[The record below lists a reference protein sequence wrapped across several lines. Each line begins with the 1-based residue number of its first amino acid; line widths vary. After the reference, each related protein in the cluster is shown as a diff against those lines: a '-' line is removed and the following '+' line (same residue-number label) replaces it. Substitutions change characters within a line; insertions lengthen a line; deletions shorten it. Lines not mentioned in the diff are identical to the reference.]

1 MPGVGTGMVRPGRPR
16 AARPGWSTMREPILA
31 GSASGWGL
39 QQISAEIVEI
49 LTALTEILRRLTR
62 GKGHLRL
69 RGRTLDRL
77 VTDADALRGAVAKL
91 RERLELTRRSGTPL
105 R

>member
-1 MPGVGTGMVRPGRPR
+1 
-16 AARPGWSTMREPILA
+16 MREPVL
-31 GSASGWGL
+31 GRPASGWGL

-49 LTALTEILRRLTR
+49 LAALGEILRRVTR
-62 GKGHLRL
+62 GKSHLRF
-69 RGRTLDRL
+69 RGRSLDRL

-91 RERLELTRRSGTPL
+91 RERLELSRRSRTTF

>member
-1 MPGVGTGMVRPGRPR
+1 
-16 AARPGWSTMREPILA
+16 MREPAL
-31 GSASGWGL
+31 GGPVSGWGL

-49 LTALTEILRRLTR
+49 LTALTEVLRRVTR
-62 GKGHLRL
+62 GKSHLRL
-69 RGRTLDRL
+69 RGRALDRL

-91 RERLELTRRSGTPL
+91 RERLELTRRSGSPL